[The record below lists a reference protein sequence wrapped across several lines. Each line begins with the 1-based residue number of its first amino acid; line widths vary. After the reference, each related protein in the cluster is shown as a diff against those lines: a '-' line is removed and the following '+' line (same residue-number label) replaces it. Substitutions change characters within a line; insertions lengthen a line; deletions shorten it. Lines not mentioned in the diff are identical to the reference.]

1 MLLRSGEAN
10 SRSMAILGRFR
21 YLQRVF
27 AAYVLRRQSQLT
39 FWHDV
44 PEVNENFEAD
54 RLGEY
59 YMPFLAKADFPGVL
73 DPQGIPMLN
82 YHGRQ
87 SLQYNPI
94 AVAQYGLGN
103 YNLFRRTGS
112 GERRTRFLAVADWLV
127 ENLELNSSGL
137 SVWNHHFDW
146 EYRTK
151 LVAPWF
157 SGLAQGQGISV
168 LARAHAETGD
178 QAYLD
183 AAHRAFEP
191 FGISV
196 DEGGVAFVDSEGNT
210 WIEEYIVS
218 PPTHILNGFI
228 WASWGVYDYF
238 LVTGSLEVKAL
249 FDSAVRTIA
258 ANLTKYD
265 LRYWSLYE
273 QSGTKL
279 PMVASPF
286 YHRLHITQLRVMYR
300 LTGEERFN
308 SFADRWESYLHS
320 RFKRTVALF
329 HKAIFKLFYY

>member
-1 MLLRSGEAN
+1 
-10 SRSMAILGRFR
+10 MAIAGRFR

-39 FWHDV
+39 FWHNV
-44 PEVNENFEAD
+44 PEVNESLQAD
-54 RLGEY
+54 QLGEY

-73 DPQGIPMLN
+73 DAQGIPMLD

-87 SLQYNPI
+87 GLQYNPI

-112 GERRTRFLAVADWLV
+112 EERRTRFLAVADWLV
-127 ENLELNSSGL
+127 RNLELNSFGL

-168 LARAHAETGD
+168 LARAHAETGN
-178 QAYLD
+178 QVYLE
-183 AAHRAFEP
+183 AAHRAFES
-191 FGISV
+191 FRVSV

-228 WASWGVYDYF
+228 WASWGVQDYF
-238 LVTGSLEVKAL
+238 LLTGSSEAKAL
-249 FDSAVRTIA
+249 FESAVRTIA
-258 ANLTKYD
+258 ANLPKYD
-265 LRYWSLYE
+265 IGYWSLYE

-286 YHRLHITQLRVMYR
+286 YHKLHIAQLRVMHR
-300 LTGEERFN
+300 LTGEDQFKV
-308 SFADRWESYLHS
+308 FADLWDGYLHS
-320 RFKRTVALF
+320 RLKRTVALF